1 MNSLLFDIGANRGLY
16 TDANREKYQRAILV
30 EANPSLCTFLEE
42 KYRGNSSIQIANTII
57 SNKPSETFY
66 ISNAD
71 TISTV
76 DREWIEHSRFAGT
89 YQWQPVENIPTCSID
104 TLVTR
109 YGVPSFIKIDV
120 EGYEYNVLL
129 SMTKLY
135 CPLCFEWAEEKKEEL
150 LLSIKYLHMLGYTKF
165 TVQQEDKYDY
175 TIRDDEWMTYENTLM
190 MLSGGCDVS
199 RKKYWGMVW
208 AS

>member
-16 TDANREKYQRAILV
+16 TDANRSKYQRSLLV

-42 KYRGNSSIQIANTII
+42 KYHGTPSIEIVNTIV
-57 SNKPSETFY
+57 SNKASETFY

-76 DREWIEHSRFAGT
+76 DKEWIHNSRFAGT

-104 TLVTR
+104 GLVGR
-109 YGVPSFIKIDV
+109 YGLPSFIKIDV

-129 SMTKLY
+129 SMTKAY
-135 CPLCFEWAEEKKEEL
+135 SPLCFEWAEEKKDEL
-150 LLSIKYLHMLGYTKF
+150 LLSVKYLDTLGYTKF
-165 TVQQEDKYDY
+165 AVQQEDSYDY
-175 TIRDDEWMTYENTLM
+175 TIRDDEWMSYEDTSV
-190 MLSGGCDVS
+190 MLSSLCDAT
-199 RKKYWGMVW
+199 RKKYWGMLW